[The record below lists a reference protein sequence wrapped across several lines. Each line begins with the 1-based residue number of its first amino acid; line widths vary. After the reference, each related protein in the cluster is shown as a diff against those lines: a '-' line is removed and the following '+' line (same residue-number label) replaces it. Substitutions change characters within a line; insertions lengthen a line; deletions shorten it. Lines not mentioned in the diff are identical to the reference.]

1 MTMTTTTT
9 HPSLPEECSERNS
22 YLLCLHNPQQIISL
36 LTSRDK
42 TTREDDP
49 RSRLRKKKKTAQRRK
64 PPPPRL
70 AAVLPFVL
78 PPLAAGRRSLFSGV
92 SPRPTCVA
100 VWRVVPKP
108 FVAS

>member
-1 MTMTTTTT
+1 MTTTTTT

-70 AAVLPFVL
+70 AAVLPFVM
-78 PPLAAGRRSLFSGV
+78 PPLAAGRRCPILWEYTEELLLQDSACL
-92 SPRPTCVA
+92 PQLRTLL
-100 VWRVVPKP
+100 
-108 FVAS
+108 